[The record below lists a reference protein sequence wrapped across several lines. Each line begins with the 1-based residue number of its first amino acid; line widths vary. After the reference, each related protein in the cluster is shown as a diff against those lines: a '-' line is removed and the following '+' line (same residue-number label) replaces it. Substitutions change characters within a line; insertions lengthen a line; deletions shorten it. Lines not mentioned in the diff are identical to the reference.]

1 MSDRPQV
8 SGEEGDQSF
17 WGLIGQAGTTPPDD
31 TETRKKLLD
40 KAEAEL
46 KKAEEK
52 G

>member
-1 MSDRPQV
+1 M
-8 SGEEGDQSF
+8 GF

-31 TETRKKLLD
+31 IESRKRLLD

-52 G
+52 AKAKKKKG